1 MFREIISATRSLEE
15 AIRVAYLGPE
25 GTFSHQAAREHFG
38 ALAVLCGVA
47 SISDVFAA
55 VESGRAQLG
64 IVPVENTTEGVV
76 TQTLDA
82 FGERE
87 VTVCAERVLRVSNA
101 LLSKSGRLED
111 VKRVISHPQPLAQ
124 CRRWLDQQLPGVERE
139 EMASTA
145 AAAQRAAEEP
155 ECAAI
160 GSLLSAEVYG
170 LAVIAASIE
179 DRRDNSTRFLV
190 IGGDPPPPSGR
201 DLTSVVFTIRRDEAG
216 ALFRLIEPF
225 AREAVN
231 LTSIQ
236 LRPIKGKPW
245 EYLFFI
251 DCEGHRSEAAVHR
264 ALEGAARVAH
274 STRVLGLVP
283 ARRRRASDAVAS
295 DDASNGSSSR
305 HIRELAPYEPGKPP
319 EELEREL
326 GIEGAIKLA
335 SNESPIGPSPRAVAA
350 VRDALASVH
359 RYPDGAC
366 FDLRAALAKRFAVE
380 RGAARVRLRRR
391 RAARAGR
398 EGVPGRRA
406 TRRCSRGPRS
416 RCTRSW

>member
-1 MFREIISATRSLEE
+1 MSRAESQVPRSEPKANEDQKQVSRSEPKANEDQKDRPLRDRGAAQIEIERLRERIDAVDDEILARLNERAQLVAQVGEAKQAEGSAVYEPTRERRIIERLCAANPGPFPSAGIAPVFREIISSTRSLEE

-38 ALAVLCGVA
+38 ALALLSGVA

-64 IVPVENTTEGVV
+64 VVPVENTTEGVV

-87 VTVCAERVLRVSNA
+87 VTVCAERVLRISNA
-101 LLSKSGRLED
+101 LLSRSGKLAD
-111 VKRVISHPQPLAQ
+111 VRRVISHPQPLAQ
-124 CRRWLDQQLPGVERE
+124 CRRWLDQHLPTAARE

-145 AAAQRAAEEP
+145 TAAQRAADEP
-155 ECAAI
+155 DCAAI

-170 LAVIAASIE
+170 LEVIAASIE

-201 DLTSVVFTIRRDEAG
+201 DLTSVVFTTRRDEAG

-225 AREAVN
+225 AREGVN

-264 ALEGAARVAH
+264 ALDGAARVAH
-274 STRVLGLVP
+274 STRVLG
-283 ARRRRASDAVAS
+283 SF
-295 DDASNGSSSR
+295 
-305 HIRELAPYEPGKPP
+305 
-319 EELEREL
+319 
-326 GIEGAIKLA
+326 
-335 SNESPIGPSPRAVAA
+335 PRAADD
-350 VRDALASVH
+350 RP
-359 RYPDGAC
+359 R
-366 FDLRAALAKRFAVE
+366 
-380 RGAARVRLRRR
+380 
-391 RAARAGR
+391 
-398 EGVPGRRA
+398 
-406 TRRCSRGPRS
+406 TR
-416 RCTRSW
+416 

>member
-1 MFREIISATRSLEE
+1 MSRVESDRPARDREPSQIEIERLRARIDAVDDAIVARLNERAELVEQVGKAKQAEGSSVYEPTRERRIVDRLRAGNPGPFPSEGLAPVFREIISATRSLEE
-15 AIRVAYLGPE
+15 PVRVAYLGPE

-38 ALAVLCGVA
+38 ALAILCGVG

-55 VESGRAQLG
+55 VEAGRAQLG

-87 VTVCAERVLRVSNA
+87 VTVCAERVVRVSAA
-101 LLSKSGRLED
+101 LLSKSGQLGD
-111 VKRVISHPQPLAQ
+111 VQRVISHPQPLAQ
-124 CRRWLDQQLPGVERE
+124 CRRWLDQQLPGVPRE

-145 AAAQRAAEEP
+145 SAAQRAAEDP

-170 LAVIAASIE
+170 LVVVAAGIE
-179 DRRDNSTRFLV
+179 DRRDNSTRFVV

-225 AREAVN
+225 AREGVN

-264 ALEGAARVAH
+264 ALESAARVAH
-274 STRVLGLVP
+274 STRVLG
-283 ARRRRASDAVAS
+283 SF
-295 DDASNGSSSR
+295 
-305 HIRELAPYEPGKPP
+305 
-319 EELEREL
+319 
-326 GIEGAIKLA
+326 
-335 SNESPIGPSPRAVAA
+335 PRAE
-350 VRDALASVH
+350 D
-359 RYPDGAC
+359 D
-366 FDLRAALAKRFAVE
+366 RAI
-380 RGAARVRLRRR
+380 
-391 RAARAGR
+391 AG
-398 EGVPGRRA
+398 GR
-406 TRRCSRGPRS
+406 
-416 RCTRSW
+416 

>member
-1 MFREIISATRSLEE
+1 MSRAESDRPLRDGAAPAIEIDRLRARIDAVDDEILARLNERAELVAAVGQAKQIDGSAVYEPTRERRIVDRLSAANSGPFPTAGLAPVFREIISATRSLEE
-15 AIRVAYLGPE
+15 SIRVAYLGPE
-25 GTFSHQAAREHFG
+25 GTYSHQAAREHFG
-38 ALAVLCGVA
+38 ALASLSGVG

-82 FGERE
+82 FGERD
-87 VTVCAERVLRVSNA
+87 VTVCAERVLRISNA
-101 LLSKSGRLED
+101 LLSRTGKLED
-111 VKRVISHPQPLAQ
+111 VERVISHPQALAQ
-124 CRRWLDQQLPGVERE
+124 CRRWLDQNLPEAARE

-145 AAAQRAAEEP
+145 VAALRAADERD
-155 ECAAI
+155 CAAI
-160 GSLLSAEVYG
+160 GSPLAAEVYG
-170 LAVIAASIE
+170 LEVVAASIE

-190 IGGDPPPPSGR
+190 IGGDAPPPSGR

-274 STRVLGLVP
+274 STRVLG
-283 ARRRRASDAVAS
+283 SF
-295 DDASNGSSSR
+295 
-305 HIRELAPYEPGKPP
+305 
-319 EELEREL
+319 
-326 GIEGAIKLA
+326 
-335 SNESPIGPSPRAVAA
+335 PRA
-350 VRDALASVH
+350 
-359 RYPDGAC
+359 
-366 FDLRAALAKRFAVE
+366 E
-380 RGAARVRLRRR
+380 
-391 RAARAGR
+391 
-398 EGVPGRRA
+398 
-406 TRRCSRGPRS
+406 GPRPS
-416 RCTRSW
+416 TSFAQRAEGERSPSGGGR

>member
-1 MFREIISATRSLEE
+1 MSRAESQVPRSEPKANEDQRDRGAPENEIERLREQIDAVDDEILARLNQRAELVAQVGRAKRAEGSAVYEPTRERRIAERLRAANPGPFPSAGLAPVFREIISATRSLEE

-25 GTFSHQAAREHFG
+25 GTFSHQAAREQFG
-38 ALAVLCGVA
+38 ALAVLTGVA

-76 TQTLDA
+76 TQALDA

-87 VTVCAERVLRVSNA
+87 VTVCAERVLRISNA
-101 LLSKSGRLED
+101 LLSRSGKLED
-111 VKRVISHPQPLAQ
+111 VRRVISHPQPLAQ
-124 CRRWLDQQLPGVERE
+124 CRRWLDQHLPGAARE

-145 AAAQRAAEEP
+145 AAAQRAADEP
-155 ECAAI
+155 DCAAI

-170 LAVIAASIE
+170 LEVIAPSIE

-245 EYLFFI
+245 EYLFFL

-264 ALEGAARVAH
+264 ALDGAARVAH
-274 STRVLGLVP
+274 STRVLG
-283 ARRRRASDAVAS
+283 S
-295 DDASNGSSSR
+295 
-305 HIRELAPYEPGKPP
+305 
-319 EELEREL
+319 
-326 GIEGAIKLA
+326 
-335 SNESPIGPSPRAVAA
+335 
-350 VRDALASVH
+350 
-359 RYPDGAC
+359 
-366 FDLRAALAKRFAVE
+366 F
-380 RGAARVRLRRR
+380 
-391 RAARAGR
+391 
-398 EGVPGRRA
+398 
-406 TRRCSRGPRS
+406 PRS
-416 RCTRSW
+416 DGPEGGR

>member
-1 MFREIISATRSLEE
+1 MSRGESDRPARDRGPSQIEIERLRARIDAVDDAILARLNERAELVEQVGKAKQAEGSSVYEPTRERRIIDRLCAGNPGPFPSEALAPVFREIISGTRSLEE
-15 AIRVAYLGPE
+15 PVRVAYLGPE
-25 GTFSHQAAREHFG
+25 GTFSHQAAREQFG
-38 ALAVLCGVA
+38 ALAILCGVG

-55 VESGRAQLG
+55 VEAGRAQLG

-101 LLSKSGRLED
+101 LLSKSGQLAD
-111 VKRVISHPQPLAQ
+111 VRRVISHPQPLAQ
-124 CRRWLDQQLPGVERE
+124 CRRWLDQQLPGIPRE
-139 EMASTA
+139 ETASTA
-145 AAAQRAAEEP
+145 AAAQRAAGDP

-170 LAVIAASIE
+170 LAVVAASIE

-225 AREAVN
+225 AREGVN

-264 ALEGAARVAH
+264 ALESAARVAH
-274 STRVLGLVP
+274 STRVLG
-283 ARRRRASDAVAS
+283 SF
-295 DDASNGSSSR
+295 
-305 HIRELAPYEPGKPP
+305 
-319 EELEREL
+319 
-326 GIEGAIKLA
+326 
-335 SNESPIGPSPRAVAA
+335 PRAE
-350 VRDALASVH
+350 DDLPQAS
-359 RYPDGAC
+359 
-366 FDLRAALAKRFAVE
+366 
-380 RGAARVRLRRR
+380 
-391 RAARAGR
+391 R
-398 EGVPGRRA
+398 E
-406 TRRCSRGPRS
+406 SRGR
-416 RCTRSW
+416 

>member
-1 MFREIISATRSLEE
+1 MSRAESDRPVRDRGGAPREIERLRARIDAVDDAILAQLNERAELVAQVGRAKQAEGSAVYEPTRERRIVERLRAQNPGPFPSAALAPVFREIISGTRSLEE
-15 AIRVAYLGPE
+15 PIRVAYLGPE

-38 ALAVLCGVA
+38 ALADLRGVA

-87 VTVCAERVLRVSNA
+87 VTVCAERVLRISQV
-101 LLSKSGRLED
+101 LLSRSGRLED

-124 CRRWLDQQLPGVERE
+124 CRRWLDQQLPGIERE

-145 AAAQRAAEEP
+145 VAAQRAAREP
-155 ECAAI
+155 GCAAI

-170 LAVIAASIE
+170 LEVVAENIE
-179 DRRDNSTRFLV
+179 DRRDNSTRFVV
-190 IGGDPPPPSGR
+190 IGGDPPPPSGH

-264 ALEGAARVAH
+264 ALEGAGRVAY
-274 STRVLGLVP
+274 STRVLG
-283 ARRRRASDAVAS
+283 SF
-295 DDASNGSSSR
+295 
-305 HIRELAPYEPGKPP
+305 
-319 EELEREL
+319 
-326 GIEGAIKLA
+326 
-335 SNESPIGPSPRAVAA
+335 PRA
-350 VRDALASVH
+350 D
-359 RYPDGAC
+359 D
-366 FDLRAALAKRFAVE
+366 
-380 RGAARVRLRRR
+380 
-391 RAARAGR
+391 
-398 EGVPGRRA
+398 
-406 TRRCSRGPRS
+406 
-416 RCTRSW
+416 

>member
-1 MFREIISATRSLEE
+1 MSRAESDRPLRDRGAPETEIDRLRARIDAVDDEILARLNERAQLVAEVGRAKQTFGGAVYEPTRERRIVDRLRAANPGPFPSAGLAPVFREIISATRSLEE

-25 GTFSHQAAREHFG
+25 GTYSHQAAREHFG
-38 ALAVLCGVA
+38 ALAALSGVG

-82 FGERE
+82 FAERD
-87 VTVCAERVLRVSNA
+87 VTVCAERVLRISHA
-101 LLSKSGRLED
+101 LLSRSGKIED
-111 VKRVISHPQPLAQ
+111 VERVISHPQPLAQ
-124 CRRWLDQQLPGVERE
+124 CRRWLDHHLPGAARE

-145 AAAQRAAEEP
+145 TAAQRAADEP
-155 ECAAI
+155 VCAAI

-170 LAVIAASIE
+170 LEVVTANIE

-264 ALEGAARVAH
+264 ALEGAGRVAH
-274 STRVLGLVP
+274 STRVLG
-283 ARRRRASDAVAS
+283 SF
-295 DDASNGSSSR
+295 
-305 HIRELAPYEPGKPP
+305 
-319 EELEREL
+319 
-326 GIEGAIKLA
+326 
-335 SNESPIGPSPRAVAA
+335 PRA
-350 VRDALASVH
+350 
-359 RYPDGAC
+359 
-366 FDLRAALAKRFAVE
+366 E
-380 RGAARVRLRRR
+380 
-391 RAARAGR
+391 
-398 EGVPGRRA
+398 
-406 TRRCSRGPRS
+406 GPRPQVS
-416 RCTRSW
+416 AGGGR

>member
-1 MFREIISATRSLEE
+1 MSRAESDRPDRDRGASQIEIERLRARIDAVDDAIVAQLNERAALVQEIGRAKQAGGNAVYEPTREMRIVDRLRTGNAGPFPSEGLAPVFREIISATRSLE
-15 AIRVAYLGPE
+15 APVCVAYLGPE
-25 GTFSHQAAREHFG
+25 GTFSHQAAREQFG
-38 ALAVLCGVA
+38 ALAQLRGVGT
-47 SISDVFAA
+47 ISDVFAA
-55 VESGRAQLG
+55 VEAGRAQLG

-82 FGERE
+82 LGERE
-87 VTVCAERVLRVSNA
+87 VTVCAERVLRVSIA
-101 LLSKSGRLED
+101 LLSKSGQLAD
-111 VKRVISHPQPLAQ
+111 VRRVISHPQPLAQ
-124 CRRWLDQQLPGVERE
+124 CRRWLDQQLPGIERE

-145 AAAQRAAEEP
+145 AAAQRAAGNP

-170 LAVIAASIE
+170 LAVVAAGIE

-225 AREAVN
+225 AREGVN

-264 ALEGAARVAH
+264 ALESAGRVAY
-274 STRVLGLVP
+274 STRVLG
-283 ARRRRASDAVAS
+283 SF
-295 DDASNGSSSR
+295 
-305 HIRELAPYEPGKPP
+305 
-319 EELEREL
+319 
-326 GIEGAIKLA
+326 
-335 SNESPIGPSPRAVAA
+335 PRAQ
-350 VRDALASVH
+350 
-359 RYPDGAC
+359 
-366 FDLRAALAKRFAVE
+366 VE
-380 RGAARVRLRRR
+380 
-391 RAARAGR
+391 
-398 EGVPGRRA
+398 
-406 TRRCSRGPRS
+406 
-416 RCTRSW
+416 

>member
-1 MFREIISATRSLEE
+1 MSRAESDRPLRDLGASQIEIERLRARIDSVDAAILAQLNERAGLVAQVGREKRAEGSAVYEPTRERRIVERLRAGNPGPFPSTGLAPVFREIISATRSLEE
-15 AIRVAYLGPE
+15 SIRVAYLGPE
-25 GTFSHQAAREHFG
+25 GTFSHQAAREQFG

-47 SISDVFAA
+47 TISDVFAA
-55 VESGRAQLG
+55 VESGRVQLG

-111 VKRVISHPQPLAQ
+111 VRRVISHPQPLAQ

-145 AAAQRAAEEP
+145 SAALRATDHP

-170 LAVIAASIE
+170 LEVIAENIQ

-201 DLTSVVFTIRRDEAG
+201 DLTSAVFTIRRDEAG

-225 AREAVN
+225 AREGVN

-245 EYLFFI
+245 EYVFFS
-251 DCEGHRSEAAVHR
+251 DCEGHRSEAAVRR
-264 ALEGAARVAH
+264 ALETAARVAH
-274 STRVLGLVP
+274 SSRVLG
-283 ARRRRASDAVAS
+283 SF
-295 DDASNGSSSR
+295 
-305 HIRELAPYEPGKPP
+305 
-319 EELEREL
+319 
-326 GIEGAIKLA
+326 
-335 SNESPIGPSPRAVAA
+335 PRAE
-350 VRDALASVH
+350 D
-359 RYPDGAC
+359 
-366 FDLRAALAKRFAVE
+366 E
-380 RGAARVRLRRR
+380 R
-391 RAARAGR
+391 
-398 EGVPGRRA
+398 
-406 TRRCSRGPRS
+406 PRS
-416 RCTRSW
+416 REGGKASEDHRTGAGGR

>member
-1 MFREIISATRSLEE
+1 MSRAESDRPLRDRGGPEIEIERLRARIDAVDDAILAQLNERAALVAQVGQAKQAEGSAVYEPTRERRIVERLRAGNPGPFPDAGIAPAFREIISATRSLEE
-15 AIRVAYLGPE
+15 SIRVAYLGPE

-87 VTVCAERVLRVSNA
+87 VTVCGERVLRVSNA

-111 VKRVISHPQPLAQ
+111 VRRVISHPQPLAQ

-155 ECAAI
+155 VCAAI

-201 DLTSVVFTIRRDEAG
+201 DLTSIVFTIRRDEAG

-274 STRVLGLVP
+274 STRVLG
-283 ARRRRASDAVAS
+283 SF
-295 DDASNGSSSR
+295 
-305 HIRELAPYEPGKPP
+305 
-319 EELEREL
+319 
-326 GIEGAIKLA
+326 
-335 SNESPIGPSPRAVAA
+335 PRAE
-350 VRDALASVH
+350 S
-359 RYPDGAC
+359 
-366 FDLRAALAKRFAVE
+366 DL
-380 RGAARVRLRRR
+380 
-391 RAARAGR
+391 
-398 EGVPGRRA
+398 
-406 TRRCSRGPRS
+406 PRS
-416 RCTRSW
+416 GLAGGR

>member
-1 MFREIISATRSLEE
+1 MSRPESDRPPLDRGGSRSEIERLRARIDAVDDAILARLNERAELVAEVGRAKQAEGAAVYEPTRERRIVERLRTENPGPFPSAALAPVFREIISGTRSLEE

-38 ALAVLCGVA
+38 ALAQLCAVTT
-47 SISDVFAA
+47 ISDVFAA
-55 VESGRAQLG
+55 VESGRAELG

-76 TQTLDA
+76 TETLDC
-82 FGERE
+82 FGDRE
-87 VTVCAERVLRVSNA
+87 VTVCAERVLRISQA
-101 LLSKSGRLED
+101 LLSRSGRLAD
-111 VKRVISHPQPLAQ
+111 VRRVISHPQPLAQ
-124 CRRWLDQQLPGVERE
+124 CRRWLEQQLPGVERE

-155 ECAAI
+155 GCAAI

-170 LAVIAASIE
+170 LEVIAANIE

-190 IGGDPPPPSGR
+190 IGGEPPPPSGR

-264 ALEGAARVAH
+264 ALEGAARLAY
-274 STRVLGLVP
+274 STRVLG
-283 ARRRRASDAVAS
+283 S
-295 DDASNGSSSR
+295 
-305 HIRELAPYEPGKPP
+305 
-319 EELEREL
+319 
-326 GIEGAIKLA
+326 
-335 SNESPIGPSPRAVAA
+335 
-350 VRDALASVH
+350 
-359 RYPDGAC
+359 
-366 FDLRAALAKRFAVE
+366 F
-380 RGAARVRLRRR
+380 
-391 RAARAGR
+391 
-398 EGVPGRRA
+398 
-406 TRRCSRGPRS
+406 PRS
-416 RCTRSW
+416 DSELPRSSGGGR

>member
-1 MFREIISATRSLEE
+1 MSRGESDRPARDREPSQIEIERLRARIDAVDDAILARLNERAELVEQVGKAKQAEGSSVYEPTRERRIIDRLRAGNSGPFPSEALAPVFREIISGTRSLEE
-15 AIRVAYLGPE
+15 PVRVAYLGPE
-25 GTFSHQAAREHFG
+25 GTFSHQAAREQFG
-38 ALAVLCGVA
+38 ALALLCGVG

-55 VESGRAQLG
+55 VEAGRAQLG

-76 TQTLDA
+76 TQTLDS

-101 LLSKSGRLED
+101 LLSKSGQLED
-111 VKRVISHPQPLAQ
+111 VRRVISHPQPLAQ
-124 CRRWLDQQLPGVERE
+124 CRRWLDQQLPGIPRE

-145 AAAQRAAEEP
+145 AAAQRAAGDP

-170 LAVIAASIE
+170 LAVVAAGIE

-225 AREAVN
+225 AREGVN

-245 EYLFFI
+245 EYLFFL

-264 ALEGAARVAH
+264 ALESAARVAH
-274 STRVLGLVP
+274 STRVLG
-283 ARRRRASDAVAS
+283 SF
-295 DDASNGSSSR
+295 
-305 HIRELAPYEPGKPP
+305 
-319 EELEREL
+319 
-326 GIEGAIKLA
+326 
-335 SNESPIGPSPRAVAA
+335 PRAEDDRPTVGK
-350 VRDALASVH
+350 S
-359 RYPDGAC
+359 
-366 FDLRAALAKRFAVE
+366 
-380 RGAARVRLRRR
+380 
-391 RAARAGR
+391 
-398 EGVPGRRA
+398 
-406 TRRCSRGPRS
+406 
-416 RCTRSW
+416 

>member
-1 MFREIISATRSLEE
+1 MSRAESDRPPRDRGAPQIEIERLRAQIDAVDDAILARLNERAALVADVGRAKQAAGAAVYEPTRERRIVERLRAENPGPFPSAALAPVFREIISGTRSLEE

-38 ALAVLCGVA
+38 AIAQLCGVGT
-47 SISDVFAA
+47 IPDVFAA
-55 VESGRAQLG
+55 VESGRAELG

-76 TQTLDA
+76 TQTLDS

-87 VTVCAERVLRVSNA
+87 VTVCAERVLRISAA
-101 LLSKSGRLED
+101 LLSKSGRLGD
-111 VKRVISHPQPLAQ
+111 VRRVISHPQPLAQ
-124 CRRWLDQQLPGVERE
+124 CRRWLDQQLPGIERE

-145 AAAQRAAEEP
+145 AAAQRAAEDG

-170 LAVIAASIE
+170 LEVVAANIE

-201 DLTSVVFTIRRDEAG
+201 DLTSVVFTIRRDESG

-264 ALEGAARVAH
+264 ALEAAARVAY
-274 STRVLGLVP
+274 STRVLG
-283 ARRRRASDAVAS
+283 S
-295 DDASNGSSSR
+295 
-305 HIRELAPYEPGKPP
+305 
-319 EELEREL
+319 
-326 GIEGAIKLA
+326 
-335 SNESPIGPSPRAVAA
+335 
-350 VRDALASVH
+350 
-359 RYPDGAC
+359 
-366 FDLRAALAKRFAVE
+366 F
-380 RGAARVRLRRR
+380 
-391 RAARAGR
+391 
-398 EGVPGRRA
+398 
-406 TRRCSRGPRS
+406 PRS
-416 RCTRSW
+416 EG